1 MQTVEPNIGEFS
13 WLDFQLAKAKV
24 QLRVAK
30 QQPSSVGAALQ
41 ELAVLKRFV
50 NRRTKE
56 TTKMSLRPT
65 QRSWQFP
72 SSRPHR
78 HKSIFQETEFP
89 DLSTLS
95 ISKHPGPACPTRT
108 SVASTLDQQ
117 DGNVDNQIVQKK
129 RTPFSVEQARPRH
142 SRTALA
148 PMAPMQVATTLAQAA
163 LLLQLDEVRISSADK
178 TRRCFK
184 CPFNL
189 V

>member
-24 QLRVAK
+24 QQRVAK

-56 TTKMSLRPT
+56 TTEMSLRPT

-78 HKSIFQETEFP
+78 HQSIFQ
-89 DLSTLS
+89 
-95 ISKHPGPACPTRT
+95 I
-108 SVASTLDQQ
+108 
-117 DGNVDNQIVQKK
+117 
-129 RTPFSVEQARPRH
+129 
-142 SRTALA
+142 
-148 PMAPMQVATTLAQAA
+148 
-163 LLLQLDEVRISSADK
+163 
-178 TRRCFK
+178 
-184 CPFNL
+184 
-189 V
+189 